1 MGSFK
6 LKLVTYF
13 VLLALLPLAAAFWG
27 FQSLTTRSETNRVD
41 ARLEAGLRAAL
52 NAYGDRL
59 TDAARAAAGEATEPA
74 LQRAL
79 RADDPDAIAQAL
91 GGDDRFVVR
100 TGSGKTVGSVTGPA
114 ALETVDVLDRGR
126 PLGTVSVAVPLN
138 SALLGFLRSRTGLDA
153 QDELVFLQGDRIVRG
168 PETLRG
174 RSLESGAGDAAGAS
188 VAGKRFRVL
197 RAANLRE
204 PQGAAFAVLT
214 PQHRI
219 DAAVAR
225 IEYRLLATLIGLLI
239 VIGFVAYTLSR
250 NIVRSLSRLADA
262 ARKIAR
268 GELQERVPVRG
279 RDEFAKL
286 AQAFNDMAAQ
296 LELRLSELD
305 AERVRLRDSTARIGQ
320 ALAFTHDIDRLLV
333 VLAETVVEA
342 TGADGAIVL
351 GPGGEMARAGEPDR
365 GAARLELPLTS
376 GRQSFGRLIMRG
388 SHFTAEAR
396 AVAESLVGQ
405 AVIALENARLHS
417 IVERQA
423 SIDGLTGVS
432 NRRAGEHALR
442 AELSRV
448 ERFGGELTLILSDLD
463 DFKRVNDRYGH
474 PTGDAVLREFA
485 AALNETVR
493 DFDIVGRWGGEEF
506 ALILPGTD
514 AAGGAR
520 VAERARV
527 AFAERLVLAADGSRI
542 GVTASFG
549 VASFPE
555 HAGEE
560 ELVAAADAALYEA
573 KRAGKNRVVTAEKP
587 VSPAR

>member
-6 LKLVTYF
+6 FKLVTYF

-27 FQSLTTRSETNRVD
+27 FDSLAERSETNRVD

-59 TDAARAAAGEATEPA
+59 TDAAHAAARTAADPA

-79 RADDPDAIAQAL
+79 RINDREAIEQAVGADPRI
-91 GGDDRFVVR
+91 VVHTR
-100 TGSGKTVGSVTGPA
+100 SGKTVGAVARPA

-138 SALLGFLRSRTGLDA
+138 SSLLGFLRSRTGLDA
-153 QDELVFLQGDRIVRG
+153 QDELVFLQRNLIVRG
-168 PETLRG
+168 PESLRE
-174 RSLESGAGDAAGAS
+174 RSLDSPAGQTAGVE
-188 VAGKRFRVL
+188 VAGKHFRVL
-197 RAANLRE
+197 RAADLRE
-204 PQGAAFAVLT
+204 PRGTAFAVLT

-219 DAAVAR
+219 DAAVSR
-225 IEYRLLATLIGLLI
+225 IEYRLLATLVGLLI
-239 VIGFVAYTLSR
+239 LIGLAAYILSR
-250 NIVRSLSRLADA
+250 TIVGSLSRLADA

-286 AQAFNDMAAQ
+286 AQAFNEMAAQ
-296 LELRLSELD
+296 LESRLSELD

-333 VLAETVVEA
+333 VLAETALEA
-342 TGADGAIVL
+342 TGADGVAVL
-351 GPGGEMARAGEPDR
+351 GPGGELARAGEPDT
-365 GAARLELPLTS
+365 GSERLELALTA
-376 GRQSFGRLIMRG
+376 GRQNFGRLVVRG
-388 SHFTAEAR
+388 SHFSAEAR
-396 AVAESLVGQ
+396 EVAASLVGQ
-405 AVIALENARLHS
+405 AAIALENARLHS

-432 NRRAGEHALR
+432 NRRAGEQALHS
-442 AELSRV
+442 ELSRV
-448 ERFGGELTLILSDLD
+448 ERFGGELAVVLADLD
-463 DFKRVNDRYGH
+463 DFKNVNDRHGH

-485 AALNETVR
+485 ATLNETVR
-493 DFDIVGRWGGEEF
+493 EFDIVGRWGGEEF

-514 AAGGAR
+514 AAGAAR
-520 VAERARV
+520 VAERARA
-527 AFAERLVLAADGSRI
+527 AFAERLVLAADGSRVA
-542 GVTASFG
+542 VTASFG

-555 HAGEE
+555 HTGERG
-560 ELVAAADAALYEA
+560 LVAAADAALYEA